1 MAEAAEATESA
12 ARREGA
18 ARAAGGESRE
28 KEARLRRQLA
38 EERGHAEAAAAQ
50 RERERREWASVED
63 ALETRARALEA
74 ELATAREEISS
85 SPALLRSETSLPTE
99 TSLPLPTAR
108 DRKVASVLADA
119 SRFATAGGEGGVEL
133 AVDRATE
140 ALRRLLRAREGELE
154 MSERRVKD
162 LEASQR
168 ELANEL
174 LAVTAAIDEA
184 GDPRRLAAALRE
196 LEDRHVAA
204 LELMGETSEEN
215 EALAAR
221 VEALQGA
228 AAGNASVPRANARES
243 CRRSSSPNSRRG
255 TRAEVAQTRERRYRR
270 GVVVRRS

>member
-1 MAEAAEATESA
+1 
-12 ARREGA
+12 
-18 ARAAGGESRE
+18 
-28 KEARLRRQLA
+28 
-38 EERGHAEAAAAQ
+38 
-50 RERERREWASVED
+50 
-63 ALETRARALEA
+63 
-74 ELATAREEISS
+74 
-85 SPALLRSETSLPTE
+85 
-99 TSLPLPTAR
+99 
-108 DRKVASVLADA
+108 VASVLADA

-228 AAGNASVPRANARES
+228 AAGNASVPRANA
-243 CRRSSSPNSRRG
+243 
-255 TRAEVAQTRERRYRR
+255 
-270 GVVVRRS
+270 

>member
-1 MAEAAEATESA
+1 M
-12 ARREGA
+12 
-18 ARAAGGESRE
+18 
-28 KEARLRRQLA
+28 
-38 EERGHAEAAAAQ
+38 
-50 RERERREWASVED
+50 
-63 ALETRARALEA
+63 
-74 ELATAREEISS
+74 
-85 SPALLRSETSLPTE
+85 
-99 TSLPLPTAR
+99 
-108 DRKVASVLADA
+108 
-119 SRFATAGGEGGVEL
+119 
-133 AVDRATE
+133 DRATE

-154 MSERRVKD
+154 TSERRVKD

-228 AAGNASVPRANARES
+228 AAGNASVPRANA
-243 CRRSSSPNSRRG
+243 
-255 TRAEVAQTRERRYRR
+255 
-270 GVVVRRS
+270 

>member
-18 ARAAGGESRE
+18 ARAAEEESRE

-63 ALETRARALEA
+63 ALETRARVLEA
-74 ELATAREEISS
+74 ELATAREETS

-140 ALRRLLRAREGELE
+140 ALQRLLRAREGELE
-154 MSERRVKD
+154 TSERRVKD

-228 AAGNASVPRANARES
+228 AAGNASVPRANA
-243 CRRSSSPNSRRG
+243 
-255 TRAEVAQTRERRYRR
+255 
-270 GVVVRRS
+270 